1 MLRYALGALRSSNKH
16 CSNKLANAQYCL
28 AVRPA
33 ATTTNIHNRT
43 KNTSINT
50 TNSNSSSQRRAFSS
64 RFEALGHFS
73 DVVLEKAA
81 EIAEA
86 EEVRHPNMSGD
97 FETTKDY
104 FSANFAPNDTTTSL
118 YDVPEGGYMKIDKK
132 TIGEVFPEGL
142 GGEIA
147 QEFIFTRDN
156 AWMVR
161 GTSKLLCRILDE
173 KAGVDTNSLDKTL
186 QTNVTIEGLTDRH
199 ELNCAVPSIKSYG
212 TELLTRDVVASITAA
227 SQQGE
232 DDKFSVIRG
241 PGSFTE
247 TALQVI
253 KSHKP
258 YKSANARWEKE
269 VPNVILLH
277 GTRGCGKSTVL
288 AQVCIQL
295 CNG

>member
-1 MLRYALGALRSSNKH
+1 MEE
-16 CSNKLANAQYCL
+16 
-28 AVRPA
+28 AV
-33 ATTTNIHNRT
+33 
-43 KNTSINT
+43 
-50 TNSNSSSQRRAFSS
+50 
-64 RFEALGHFS
+64 E
-73 DVVLEKAA
+73 V
-81 EIAEA
+81 AEA

-118 YDVPEGGYMKIDKK
+118 YDVPEGGYMKLDKK
-132 TIGEVFPEGL
+132 TIEEVFPEGL

-147 QEFIFTRDN
+147 QEFTFTRDS

-173 KAGVDTNSLDKTL
+173 KAGVDTSSVDKTL
-186 QTNVTIEGLTDRH
+186 QTNVTIEGLTDRN
-199 ELNCAVPSIKSYG
+199 ELNCATPSIKSYG

-232 DDKFSVIRG
+232 SGEFSVIRG
-241 PGSFTE
+241 PGSFVE
-247 TALQVI
+247 TALEVI

-277 GTRGCGKSTVL
+277 GTRGCGKSAVL
-288 AQVCIQL
+288 AQVCNTPVIM
-295 CNG
+295 